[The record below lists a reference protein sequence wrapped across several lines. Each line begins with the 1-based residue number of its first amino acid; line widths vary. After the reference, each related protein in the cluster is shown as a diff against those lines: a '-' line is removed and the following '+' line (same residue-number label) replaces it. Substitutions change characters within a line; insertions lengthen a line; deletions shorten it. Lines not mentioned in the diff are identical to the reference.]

1 VAPAGSTGTGGVFF
15 LRHQRAGPPGAVVA
29 CYPPHAVLAQPVT
42 ALNLYFVAKPKHLTG
57 SIHEASTLILKQA
70 AHIRVQLHVLGYL
83 HNHVAPSHG
92 PWASPARSVGLTVM
106 SVGALHRLNAVPS
119 RHVRWH
125 RTASQPIAP
134 DPLCHYARRASM
146 GLWGAPAWPR
156 VKAIVYISNIR
167 ITYLSSTY

>member
-1 VAPAGSTGTGGVFF
+1 MGPWQWCSTSQRGQCFSGLPCQATSVALNSHWPRGQCLLVAPAGFTGTGGVFF

-29 CYPPHAVLAQPVT
+29 CYPPHAVLAQPVA
-42 ALNLYFVAKPKHLTG
+42 ALDLYFVAKPKHLTG

-92 PWASPARSVGLTVM
+92 PWASPVRSIGLTVM
-106 SVGALHRLNAVPS
+106 SVGALHRLNAVHS

-125 RTASQPIAP
+125 RTTS
-134 DPLCHYARRASM
+134 
-146 GLWGAPAWPR
+146 
-156 VKAIVYISNIR
+156 
-167 ITYLSSTY
+167 